1 MQRRN
6 ALEGRKAMIS
16 SMYIHKQFMIEHV
29 RERQREAEQER
40 MLAGLRKPYRG
51 IVRLCSRA

>member
-1 MQRRN
+1 
-6 ALEGRKAMIS
+6 MIPS
-16 SMYIHKQFMIEHV
+16 RYIHKQFMIEHV

-40 MLAGLRKPYRG
+40 MLAGLRKPYDG

>member
-1 MQRRN
+1 
-6 ALEGRKAMIS
+6 MIP

>member
-6 ALEGRKAMIS
+6 ALEGRKAMIPS
-16 SMYIHKQFMIEHV
+16 RYIRKQFMIEHV

-40 MLAGLRKPYRG
+40 MLAGLRKPYDG